1 MFSPFENIA
10 NFRDGRERNI
20 KLAIAFF
27 SPLSPWPTSFMN
39 SLTWKGK
46 FFLAFNYKIKLNL
59 KHRDYLYSITANAR
73 YLNLLFRGFK
83 WHLKVTANK
92 WCIFT
97 SNMKAQSTVS
107 EKSIKWMIISRS
119 HFIIAPATK
128 PNMVISKKF
137 FRKTAF

>member
-39 SLTWKGK
+39 SLKWKGK
-46 FFLAFNYKIKLNL
+46 FFLASNYKIKLNL
-59 KHRDYLYSITANAR
+59 KHRDYLYSVTANAG

-92 WCIFT
+92 WYILYLPVIWKH
-97 SNMKAQSTVS
+97 NLS

-119 HFIIAPATK
+119 HFIIAPTTK

-137 FRKTAF
+137 F